1 MCCSREERCTGA
13 RSRVHCSKDGGMCCN
28 KEKLGGI
35 VRKEEECTIAKIQR
49 NVVLQRG
56 MMCSSREERCTEV
69 RRRGSKEELE
79 GYCRK
84 EEECTIAMIQRNR
97 LLQRGRMCCS
107 REERCTGARSRMHCS

>member
-1 MCCSREERCTGA
+1 MQQRRRDVLQQRDIRGYCRT
-13 RSRVHCSKDGGMCCN
+13 
-28 KEKLGGI
+28 
-35 VRKEEECTIAKIQR
+35 EEECTIAKIHR

-84 EEECTIAMIQRNR
+84 EEECTIAMIHRNR

-107 REERCTGARSRMHCS
+107 REERCTGARSRMHCSKEGGMCCNKEKLGM